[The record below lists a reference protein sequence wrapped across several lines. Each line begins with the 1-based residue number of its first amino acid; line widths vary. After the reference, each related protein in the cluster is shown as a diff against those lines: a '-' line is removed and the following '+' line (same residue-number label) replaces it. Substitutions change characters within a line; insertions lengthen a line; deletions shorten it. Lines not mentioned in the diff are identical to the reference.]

1 MLQKRKEPVK
11 GSLFFFV
18 IFTPHFMERFNERR
32 IEMGLHKNKYLEG
45 YVDLA
50 NAIIKQAADDYQQAL
65 CFGNNKVIKE
75 CKQFFNSSYY
85 KTLTS
90 LDGSYLMDL
99 LEKEAMELN
108 YDWEKIAKSH
118 NLTTK

>member
-1 MLQKRKEPVK
+1 
-11 GSLFFFV
+11 
-18 IFTPHFMERFNERR
+18 
-32 IEMGLHKNKYLEG
+32 MGLHKNKYLEG

-99 LEKEAMELN
+99 LEKEAMEFN
-108 YDWEKIAKSH
+108 YDYEKIAKNH
-118 NLTTK
+118 NLITK

>member
-1 MLQKRKEPVK
+1 MK
-11 GSLFFFV
+11 GG
-18 IFTPHFMERFNERR
+18 

-108 YDWEKIAKSH
+108 YDWEKIVKNH

>member
-1 MLQKRKEPVK
+1 MLQKRKELVK
-11 GSLFFFV
+11 GSLFFFA
-18 IFTPHFMERFNERR
+18 IFTSNFMERFNERR

-99 LEKEAMELN
+99 LEKEAMEFN
-108 YDWEKIAKSH
+108 YDWEKIIKNH

>member
-1 MLQKRKEPVK
+1 M
-11 GSLFFFV
+11 S
-18 IFTPHFMERFNERR
+18 
-32 IEMGLHKNKYLEG
+32 LHKNKYLEG

-99 LEKEAMELN
+99 LEKEAMEFN
-108 YDWEKIAKSH
+108 YDWEKIVKNH

>member
-1 MLQKRKEPVK
+1 
-11 GSLFFFV
+11 
-18 IFTPHFMERFNERR
+18 
-32 IEMGLHKNKYLEG
+32 MGLHKNKYLEG

-108 YDWEKIAKSH
+108 YDYEKIAKNH